1 MYARFLL
8 KNEARKI
15 LIRYEIPKVAYFYSG
30 YWRPPVFFSCF
41 LAETFILGVYSGVTQ
56 HDTSCQHRITVRILV
71 TGSSGDALNLLRVNA
86 ALLSEKTMQR
96 SCPKHTVCNEIY

>member
-1 MYARFLL
+1 M
-8 KNEARKI
+8 
-15 LIRYEIPKVAYFYSG
+15 YEIPEVAYFYSG

-71 TGSSGDALNLLRVNA
+71 TGSGGEDALRI
-86 ALLSEKTMQR
+86 KT
-96 SCPKHTVCNEIY
+96 HGV